1 MQIFFRLIFL
11 REIFLV
17 KINKYLSNSLNSLT
31 VILYFYKNPILFIII
46 IKSLHISECRM
57 IINILKELSNNPS
70 NLINSSQKKKKNA
83 EKFLHVSHRIQL
95 KKIYRSIDQ

>member
-17 KINKYLSNSLNSLT
+17 KINKYLNNSLNSLT

-70 NLINSSQKKKKNA
+70 NLINSSQKKKNA
-83 EKFLHVSHRIQL
+83 EKFLHVSHRIQP

>member
-1 MQIFFRLIFL
+1 
-11 REIFLV
+11 
-17 KINKYLSNSLNSLT
+17 
-31 VILYFYKNPILFIII
+31 
-46 IKSLHISECRM
+46 M

-70 NLINSSQKKKKNA
+70 NLINSSQKKKNA

>member
-1 MQIFFRLIFL
+1 MIFL
-11 REIFLV
+11 TEIFLV

-46 IKSLHISECRM
+46 IKSLHISESRM

-70 NLINSSQKKKKNA
+70 NLINSSQKKKNA
-83 EKFLHVSHRIQL
+83 EKFLHVSHRIQP